1 MSAGG
6 GQENK
11 TTATLT
17 TQRPAGTAT
26 TSLEKVSSR
35 SGCRNWTALV
45 EWRLARPFTRS
56 QCPPRPLPRRVPRKG
71 GKTVG
76 AGDDGSEEPGGGGWR
91 STFFQ
96 LASRRKQ
103 ANTESELSNAR
114 HLRHAV
120 PRLCIFQ
127 VGPSPDVYSAR
138 RLECT
143 LCPFH
148 SAALSLDSHRP
159 PPRAALN
166 CDRSSH
172 LSIMPADGEQDASVS
187 PESTWPLIF
196 RQ

>member
-76 AGDDGSEEPGGGGWR
+76 AGDDGSEEPGGGGGPPSSSSPADENR
-91 STFFQ
+91 Q
-96 LASRRKQ
+96 MLR
-103 ANTESELSNAR
+103 AR
-114 HLRHAV
+114 FPMPAI
-120 PRLCIFQ
+120 CAM
-127 VGPSPDVYSAR
+127 PSPDSAYFRSAPRRMCTARDDWNAHCALFTQQHWAWTRIDR
-138 RLECT
+138 RLG
-143 LCPFH
+143 L
-148 SAALSLDSHRP
+148 R
-159 PPRAALN
+159 
-166 CDRSSH
+166 
-172 LSIMPADGEQDASVS
+172 
-187 PESTWPLIF
+187 
-196 RQ
+196 